1 MSYPKEEW
9 NKLNTEEQEFMRE
22 LGAKLSPTY
31 EGEKAPEGVVIQ
43 DVKPRTPYKA
53 WWVDND

>member
-9 NKLNTEEQEFMRE
+9 NKLTPADQDFMRE
-22 LGAKLSPTY
+22 LGAKFSPTY
-31 EGEKAPEGVVIQ
+31 EGEEAPDGVFIQ
-43 DVKPRTPYKA
+43 DVKPRIPYRA